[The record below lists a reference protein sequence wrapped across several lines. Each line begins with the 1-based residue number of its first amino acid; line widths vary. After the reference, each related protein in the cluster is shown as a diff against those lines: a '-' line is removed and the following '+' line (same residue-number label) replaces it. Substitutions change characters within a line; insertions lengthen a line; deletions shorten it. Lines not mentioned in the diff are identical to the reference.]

1 MDFWNDRE
9 DHEEVHMENLRLP
22 EMQHLHIKQINLLN
36 NFISEFK
43 TIENV
48 ESILNAGEWK
58 KFAAFE

>member
-1 MDFWNDRE
+1 
-9 DHEEVHMENLRLP
+9 MENLRLP